1 MGFSAWLDTRA
12 NVDAFVWRPVQ
23 LATAMDSNL
32 IFDDLWKYG
41 NEACGGNEL
50 SDQRQGRLL
59 IRGSWAH
66 HCLLE
71 IYLIHQVMRA
81 IRTRDLY
88 TKRRREEDQSDGR
101 LGGKGTDS
109 DTSR

>member
-41 NEACGGNEL
+41 NEACGGDEL
-50 SDQRQGRLL
+50 SDQRQRLL
-59 IRGSWAH
+59 IRGVG
-66 HCLLE
+66 LIIVLE
-71 IYLIHQVMRA
+71 IYLISNQVMRA
-81 IRTRDLY
+81 IRHGICC
-88 TKRRREEDQSDGR
+88 S
-101 LGGKGTDS
+101 
-109 DTSR
+109 

>member
-41 NEACGGNEL
+41 NEACGGDEL
-50 SDQRQGRLL
+50 SDQRQGDYSFVGL
-59 IRGSWAH
+59 GSS
-66 HCLLE
+66 LFLRF
-71 IYLIHQVMRA
+71 I
-81 IRTRDLY
+81 
-88 TKRRREEDQSDGR
+88 
-101 LGGKGTDS
+101 
-109 DTSR
+109 